1 MIKLLASDLDGTI
14 IDNNNQVSNEDLNVI
29 NKLNNTTVNF
39 AVCTGKT
46 YSMIKNICSK
56 LRPTYGI
63 FGNGTQIVNLK
74 TGEEIERNVVLNDK
88 AIHCLKIAQK
98 NNLHVHIYTE
108 DKIIS
113 QKELKYMAFRNYILY
128 KNQVQFEIVESLESY
143 IKEKNPN
150 ILKLVISGEEDL
162 KNLKEEIENSENLTA
177 IQIKKYNEY
186 KDNIIDAEYEYLD
199 IVPKHV
205 TKYDALKQLGNYLN
219 IQKEDIMAIGDNIN
233 DIEMIKNA
241 GVGVAIGGSYKEV
254 KDVAVYVT
262 KNDVK
267 NGGFAE
273 AVYKFIKL

>member
-14 IDNNNQVSNEDLNVI
+14 IDNNNQVSNKDLNVI

-56 LRPTYGI
+56 LRTTYGV

-162 KNLKEEIENSENLTA
+162 KNIKEEIENSENLTA